1 MAYIVLIFILMI
13 LLAVWKNEKVFNKMK
28 LFLRKCKWLIVLEL
42 IIIVALAIF
51 NILDSSVIIKEKD
64 PHTNEVLKQNILEEG
79 QIYTYYTMYYERNE
93 EENDF
98 SNTMQNFKEK
108 PNEFKIEEAGI
119 TKVKVL
125 VNGVEKEYEYG
136 YGFSYYSMTSCS
148 CGTPIIFEKTLTGVI
163 KIIILAIIIINLF
176 ILVFIKSKNT
186 DN

>member
-13 LLAVWKNEKVFNKMK
+13 ALVVWKNEKVFSKVK
-28 LFLRKCKWLIVLEL
+28 LFFKKCKWLMVLEL
-42 IIIVALAIF
+42 IIVIALATI

-64 PHTNEVLKQNILEEG
+64 PHTNAILKQDILKEG

-98 SNTMQNFKEK
+98 SNMMQNFKK
-108 PNEFKIEEAGI
+108 NPNEIKIEEVGI
-119 TKVKVL
+119 TKVKVW
-125 VNGVEKEYEYG
+125 VNSVEKEYEYG
-136 YGFSYYSMTSCS
+136 HGFLYYSMTSCN

-163 KIIILAIIIINLF
+163 KIIILAMIIINLF
-176 ILVFIKSKNT
+176 ILVFIKNKNT